1 MATLQLIAA
10 YLRFLV
16 WHDSRKVE
24 WWRILKMEC
33 VKSVAILVIWQILTK
48 AGNVQLNLILIVTMD
63 ERLIFTQRYSK
74 SIVTIKDI
82 ITIAYFQFWEE
93 FS

>member
-1 MATLQLIAA
+1 
-10 YLRFLV
+10 
-16 WHDSRKVE
+16 
-24 WWRILKMEC
+24 MEC